1 MKNRKNANLHYLN
14 FHIAGFSHWEGCL
27 VLEEL
32 KVGAKLDLER
42 EPNNPHDHKAVALY
56 YGDTKLGYIP
66 SAHNEDIA
74 KFLDLGHDEL
84 FDARVQSKNI
94 DAHPEH
100 QVRVVV
106 FIKAKT
112 RNK

>member
-1 MKNRKNANLHYLN
+1 MKSRKPANLHYLN

-32 KVGAKLDLER
+32 KVGSRLDLER
-42 EPNNPHDHKAVALY
+42 EANNPHDHNAIALY

-66 SAHNEDIA
+66 AAHNEEIA
-74 KFLDLGHDEL
+74 KFLDLGHNDL
-84 FDARVQSKNI
+84 FEARVQSKNI
-94 DAHPEH
+94 DAHPER
-100 QVRVVV
+100 QVGVVV

-112 RNK
+112 EAK